1 MDAGTDPVE
10 QGRAEKLRKQV
21 EDARAVER
29 HQVDLARI
37 AAEAAARRS
46 FREAM
51 SQRERA
57 ELSRG
62 RESMRAIEKDILPV
76 LGEVAL
82 VDVKRAMLVDVL
94 DSVVERGARV
104 MANHLFGDLR
114 QFFNFALAREWVDAH
129 PLAGLT
135 KEKIGGRQKERERY
149 LSELAAEGKGN
160 VVVGRFSQTA

>member
-1 MDAGTDPVE
+1 MLAPIRSSKAG
-10 QGRAEKLRKQV
+10 RRRLRKQV

-29 HQVDLARI
+29 HQAELARI

-46 FREAM
+46 FREEM

-62 RESMRAIEKDILPV
+62 RESVRAIEKDILPV

-94 DSVVERGARV
+94 DGVVERGARV

-114 QFFNFALAREWVDAH
+114 
-129 PLAGLT
+129 
-135 KEKIGGRQKERERY
+135 
-149 LSELAAEGKGN
+149 
-160 VVVGRFSQTA
+160 